1 MCVFFHGSG
10 VLPWRVHVQ
19 DIAGQSPKL
28 AHLHSLRYFNLFH
41 CAFHIIVFA
50 ILIAVAL
57 GGDAGVE
64 EFGAPVGICKNPYRL
79 SITINFDDQ

>member
-1 MCVFFHGSG
+1 MCGFFHGSG
-10 VLPWRVHVQ
+10 VLTVRVHGQ

-57 GGDAGVE
+57 GGDCGGRV
-64 EFGAPVGICKNPYRL
+64 GAPVDICKNPYRL